1 MTNLLVYKR
10 VLQLR
15 DFLELSEFE
24 EYNKK
29 QLEEVNKLLTEI
41 FKLLDRRGGR

>member
-10 VLQLR
+10 VLQLK
-15 DFLELSEFE
+15 DYLENTEFE

-29 QLEEVNKLLTEI
+29 QLEEVNKLLTDI
-41 FKLLDRRGGR
+41 FKLLDRRSR